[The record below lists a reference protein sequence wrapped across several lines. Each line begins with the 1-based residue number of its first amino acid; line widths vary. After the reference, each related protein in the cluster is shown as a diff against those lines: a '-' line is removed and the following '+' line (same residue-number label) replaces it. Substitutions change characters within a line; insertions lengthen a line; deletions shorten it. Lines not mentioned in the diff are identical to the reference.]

1 MGIQLSAHPGT
12 ILLVEDEDM
21 CRKNLKRILSKE
33 GYEVDETSSG
43 VNALKMLDQ
52 KEYDLVLTDLKMK
65 TVDGM
70 EVLRR
75 SKNLDPHT
83 EVILITGYAT
93 VDSAVEAMKEGAY
106 HYIAKPFQ
114 LEEVRKVVREAL
126 LKRELTL
133 ENKALKDSL
142 AQREGIIP
150 EIVGKSSS
158 LTETLDQMSKI
169 APTEANVLIFGESG
183 TGKELFARAIHALSP
198 RADQRFVAFNCG
210 SFADDLMANELFGH
224 EKGAYTGA
232 HANKKGLLE
241 VADKGTVFLDEIGDM
256 PPGMQIK
263 LLRVIQEQEVMRVG
277 STEPVPVDVR
287 FIAAT
292 HRDLKH
298 EVQAERFRQ
307 DLYYRLNVIS
317 LHVPPLSERNGDIP
331 LLTNH
336 FLAKSMHKQNK
347 TIKEIDPEAMAMLE
361 AYSWPGNVR
370 ELENVIERAVALS
383 TREVLKPDVL
393 PEYIRSLSMETFRR
407 HWSRIPTMEEQEM
420 EYILWVLKKCQGNK
434 TKAAQAMGIDRVS
447 LWRKLKRHGV
457 DT

>member
-1 MGIQLSAHPGT
+1 MGEQLTAPPGT
-12 ILLVEDEDM
+12 ILLVEDEEM
-21 CRKNLKRILSKE
+21 CRKNLKRILGKE

-75 SKNLDPHT
+75 SKNLYPHT

-142 AQREGIIP
+142 AQREDIVP
-150 EIVGKSSS
+150 EIVGISSS
-158 LTETLDQMSKI
+158 LTETLDQMRKI

-183 TGKELFARAIHALSP
+183 TGKELFARAIHALSL

-232 HANKKGLLE
+232 HASKKGLLE

-298 EVQAERFRQ
+298 EVQAGRFRQ
-307 DLYYRLNVIS
+307 DLYYRLNVIG
-317 LHVPPLSERNGDIP
+317 LQLPPLSERNGDIP

-347 TIKEIDPEAMAMLE
+347 TIQEVDPEAMAMLE

-383 TREVLKPDVL
+383 TREILKPDVL

-457 DT
+457 DA

>member
-1 MGIQLSAHPGT
+1 
-12 ILLVEDEDM
+12 
-21 CRKNLKRILSKE
+21 LSKLIKYPNGE
-33 GYEVDETSSG
+33 YLCSSQDEEPLKVVPPDPKVDETSSG

-75 SKNLDPHT
+75 SKNLYPHT

-142 AQREGIIP
+142 AQREDIVP
-150 EIVGKSSS
+150 EIVGISSS
-158 LTETLDQMSKI
+158 LTETLDQMRKI

-183 TGKELFARAIHALSP
+183 TGKELFARAIHALSL

-232 HANKKGLLE
+232 HASKKGLLE

-298 EVQAERFRQ
+298 EVQAGRFRQ
-307 DLYYRLNVIS
+307 DLYYRLNVIG
-317 LHVPPLSERNGDIP
+317 LQLPPLSERNGDIP

-347 TIKEIDPEAMAMLE
+347 TIQEVDPEAMAMLE

-383 TREVLKPDVL
+383 TREILKPDVL

-457 DT
+457 DA